1 MPTSPDFRNFIL
13 NQLSSLDK
21 ISSKQMMGE
30 YIIYLNEKIAAYV
43 CDHRLLVKITPT
55 AQKMLPGAPAEP
67 PYAGAKDM
75 ILVENVDD
83 REFLANLFTALEPE
97 MTLPKKKKPR
107 K

>member
-1 MPTSPDFRNFIL
+1 
-13 NQLSSLDK
+13 
-21 ISSKQMMGE
+21 
-30 YIIYLNEKIAAYV
+30 
-43 CDHRLLVKITPT
+43 
-55 AQKMLPGAPAEP
+55 MLPGAPAEQ

-97 MTLPKKKKPR
+97 MTLPKKKKAR

>member
-1 MPTSPDFRNFIL
+1 
-13 NQLSSLDK
+13 
-21 ISSKQMMGE
+21 MMGE

-55 AQKMLPGAPAEP
+55 SQNMLLVAPAES
-67 PYAGAKDM
+67 PYSGAKDM
-75 ILVENVDD
+75 FLVEIVFV